1 MWIDEQMQML
11 QLHSR
16 QFDRTTR
23 CSTLLNT
30 VFSVPLS
37 TLHTLDHVQHYANSN
52 TVLNVHFS
60 TLCPQYHIQQC
71 TNCIILR
78 HSFLPLSFIS
88 AQCHAFTAWPHDC
101 ASLSAVLAREIKFQ
115 FQPLRDIE
123 FWPLHIA
130 SQTVLATRISILT
143 SNSCI
148 HCLNVP
154 PHCITISSTGCNRNW
169 FFALDSGGA
178 VKYLHD
184 TNIFMLETT
193 QMLHNAQTQSAALGA
208 IEIDFLP

>member
-1 MWIDEQMQML
+1 M
-11 QLHSR
+11 
-16 QFDRTTR
+16 F
-23 CSTLLNT
+23 NT
-30 VFSVPLS
+30 MPI
-37 TLHTLDHVQHYANSN
+37 Q
-52 TVLNVHFS
+52 
-60 TLCPQYHIQQC
+60 TLCSMYTFQHCAHSIIFNSAH
-71 TNCIILR
+71 NCIILR

-101 ASLSAVLAREIKFQ
+101 ASFSAVLAREIKFQ

-130 SQTVLATRISILT
+130 SQTVLATRISILI

-148 HCLNVP
+148 HCLNAP

-193 QMLHNAQTQSAALGA
+193 QMLHNAQTQSAALDA